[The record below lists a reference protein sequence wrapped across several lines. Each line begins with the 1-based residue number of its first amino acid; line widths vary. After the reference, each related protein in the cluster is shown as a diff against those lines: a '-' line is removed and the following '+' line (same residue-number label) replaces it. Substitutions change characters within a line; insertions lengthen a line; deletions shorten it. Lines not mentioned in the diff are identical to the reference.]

1 MVRSTFNNLNKMKK
15 GLNYIA
21 SPSNQVVECDKAKFL
36 DSKAIAEH
44 AEVPLSSGRWGGSGG
59 VACVGVSSWSY

>member
-1 MVRSTFNNLNKMKK
+1 MKK

-21 SPSNQVVECDKAKFL
+21 SPSNQVVESDKAKFL

-59 VACVGVSSWSY
+59 VACVWVTAGLTEECQYLCLSRL